1 MASTT
6 LWNEFESLWVQLGAK
21 EADVGP
27 KVLDAVRK
35 LRLRH
40 DSDRELH
47 QQQQSKL
54 QEKQKQAFEA
64 KQERFE
70 QRSSK
75 FQDQLR
81 EGASRLADLR
91 EKLARQEE
99 EARLGE
105 ERAQNVRLEL
115 REVRKEVADT
125 RHRLQVAADETDY
138 LKSRHADQWSKLA
151 QERDGISTELAPAAE
166 RLAEER
172 AQAEKARLTLEK
184 CDNEIDATRQELGV
198 RQAELAK
205 LSEMRQAIDG
215 RKGQS
220 QDSAGTRAQ
229 INSVKAQLQETRA
242 AQEAL
247 LSGVEQ
253 RRISL
258 NETQIRRRRLEE
270 TQQQAIA
277 GIGSAAENV
286 AASSKATEDR
296 LRLGDEISQTRNSLL
311 LQRSSVTAESR
322 QLSDLKAEQARKLGE
337 LQATVK
343 FVESDCEA
351 AKEAVMLAECKR
363 SSLPIA
369 TNDPSKLAED
379 ERQTAERISKLE
391 DTSLEI
397 KKQLPGLQAQLNS
410 TQEVLQNRLSKVAGL
425 KYRSSDAQENLD
437 TIRAQ
442 ITRAKEQGVRLQKRL
457 ELQESTTEEI
467 SAMAVPMVEMAAAR
481 NLQEQKMK
489 ETALH
494 ETLNSLAVRAKD
506 VSDNVSEGNRTIAQ
520 LRQKDKGW
528 MSEPRRYYNPPSR
541 APQESIPE
549 CASDDGKPIMRKP
562 SPPPAENAS
571 GGGLM
576 SRIDALAI
584 SVSSMCADNNA
595 LEARIRSP
603 SPSASL
609 GAGSSAGFGR
619 EHLRTLPT
627 KPSGTLST
635 TPPSTEGGYK
645 DSMSSPRNSGGR
657 EYDQER
663 RAPYDVYQT
672 SVRRQASPSGRQ
684 RSPSPGFGGG
694 GYRSHAFE
702 HQHTIPELTHG
713 VSNVPFQRGR
723 SGGELASSPHTFNR

>member
-205 LSEMRQAIDG
+205 LNEMRQAIDE
-215 RKGQS
+215 RKG

-253 RRISL
+253 RRNSL
-258 NETQIRRRRLEE
+258 NVVADWRRRLEE
-270 TQQQAIA
+270 TQRQTIA
-277 GIGSAAENV
+277 GISSAAENV
-286 AASSKATEDR
+286 ATSSKATEEL
-296 LRLGDEISQTRNSLL
+296 LRLGDEISQTRTSLL
-311 LQRSSVTAESR
+311 LQRSSVTAESS

-425 KYRSSDAQENLD
+425 KYRASDAQENLD

-467 SAMAVPMVEMAAAR
+467 SAMAVPIAEMAAAR
-481 NLQEQKMK
+481 NLQEQKLK

-494 ETLNSLAVRAKD
+494 ETLNSLAERAKD

-562 SPPPAENAS
+562 SPPPAENVP

-576 SRIDALAI
+576 SRLDALAI
-584 SVSSMCADNNA
+584 SVNSMCAENNE

-627 KPSGTLST
+627 KPSVTSST

-702 HQHTIPELTHG
+702 HQHTIPELSHG

-723 SGGELASSPHTFNR
+723 SGGELVSSPRTYNR